1 MKLTEITLVVAVI
14 FSSAS
19 FAEISKRDI
28 IQLTNDNDTLLLLS
42 NNSLDKGHGERLLIN
57 PNGGTCTA
65 CHVNNELVE
74 PEFQLKEVGLIAK
87 FNLRWQ
93 TASVQLEEPI
103 FKKELYDFINHSSPV
118 HEQSNLSK
126 F

>member
-1 MKLTEITLVVAVI
+1 MKLTEITLAVAVI

-19 FAEISKRDI
+19 FAEISKHDI
-28 IQLTNDNDTLLLLS
+28 IQLTNENETLLLLS
-42 NNSLDKGHGERLLIN
+42 NNSLDKGHGKRLLTN

-65 CHVNNELVE
+65 CHVNSEFVE
-74 PEFQLKEVGLIAK
+74 PDFHLTEVEPIDK

-103 FKKELYDFINHSSPV
+103 FKKELYDFINHSSAV
-118 HEQSNLSK
+118 HE
-126 F
+126 